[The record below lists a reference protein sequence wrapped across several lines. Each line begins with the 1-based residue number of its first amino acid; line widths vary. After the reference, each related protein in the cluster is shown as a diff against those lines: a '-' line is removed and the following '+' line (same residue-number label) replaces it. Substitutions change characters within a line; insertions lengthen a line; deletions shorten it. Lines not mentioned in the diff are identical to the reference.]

1 VTKQDGTLLR
11 VSQDVIERIRA
22 QTDIVDLVAQYLE
35 LRRSGDNYRALCPFH
50 NEKTPSFNVNQTR
63 QIFHCFGCGRG
74 GDAFKFLMLHDGL
87 SFPEAIRVLAR
98 RAGIQLEAESP
109 EAVERRSQ
117 RVRLTELNGCAAG
130 YFRRQLLD
138 QSDSGPREYLVR
150 RSISAEVS
158 DQFML
163 GYAPDSWTHCTAEMA
178 RSGFSRHE
186 LERSGLAK
194 RRQSDDTLYEL
205 FRNRLIF
212 PIHNISGNVV
222 GFGGRTLG
230 DDEPK
235 YINSP
240 ETDVY
245 RKGETLY
252 GLYQARDAIRHKRVV
267 LIVEGYMDLLLV
279 VQAGFANVVATLGTA
294 LTERQAGLVR
304 RFADSAVLV
313 YDGDDAGCKAAER
326 GVTVLVQMGIEPR
339 VVLLPE
345 GKDPD
350 DYIRSHGREEF
361 GALLDGAADMLD
373 FVLRDA
379 ADAAAL
385 SPSEKSA
392 VARRAFT
399 VIEAIGDAIKQS
411 DYLHLLAE
419 RLKVDETGVRRE
431 FASHRRPPGR
441 ARSGNGAG
449 ARIWPAVTYDLFG
462 ALVRNPEYVDKA
474 RREVDIEMMDD
485 GPEKEVLGVLFEADP
500 EAFHPE
506 LLLDRVQGDDARTLL
521 SHVLVDSNSG
531 SEEEHAAVFEG
542 WLHKVRMDVLR
553 KQMARIGQQIG
564 EAERNGDQPRVNEL
578 LRQHNQSDRL
588 LRSLQVKAEDHG

>member
-1 VTKQDGTLLR
+1 
-11 VSQDVIERIRA
+11 
-22 QTDIVDLVAQYLE
+22 
-35 LRRSGDNYRALCPFH
+35 
-50 NEKTPSFNVNQTR
+50 VNRTR

-109 EAVERRSQ
+109 EAVQQRSQ
-117 RVRLTELNGCAAG
+117 RVRLTELNSCAAG

-138 QSDSGPREYLVR
+138 QSASGPREYLVQ
-150 RSISAEVS
+150 RSISTEVS
-158 DQFML
+158 EQFML
-163 GYAPDSWTHCTAEMA
+163 GYAPDSWTHCTAELA

-252 GLYQARDAIRHKRVV
+252 GLYQAREPIRHERVV
-267 LIVEGYMDLLLV
+267 LIVEGYMDLLQMT
-279 VQAGFANVVATLGTA
+279 QAGFANVVATLGTA

-326 GVTVLVQMGIEPR
+326 GVTVLAQVGIEPR

-350 DYIRSHGREEF
+350 DLIRSHGAAGFRV
-361 GALLDGAADMLD
+361 LLDKAADMLD

-392 VARRAFT
+392 VARRAFA

-411 DYLHLLAE
+411 DYLRLLAE
-419 RLKVDETGVRRE
+419 WLKVDEAGVRRE
-431 FASHRRPPGR
+431 FASNRRPHR
-441 ARSGNGAG
+441 TGNGNGGG
-449 ARIWPAVTYDLFG
+449 APVWPAVTYDLFG
-462 ALVRNPEYVDKA
+462 ALVRNPEYVDRA
-474 RREVDIEMMDD
+474 RREIDLQMMDD

-500 EAFHPE
+500 EAFRPE
-506 LLLDRVQGDDARTLL
+506 LLLDRVQGDDAHTLL
-521 SHVLVDSNSG
+521 SRVLVESSSG
-531 SEEEHAAVFEG
+531 LGEEHAAVFEG
-542 WLHKVRMDVLR
+542 WLRKVRIDVLR
-553 KQMARIGQQIG
+553 KQMAAVGQQIA

-588 LRSLQVKAEDHG
+588 LRSLQVRTEDHG